1 MKKVLNYNVE
11 VTEFQGNSSPVVRW
25 SYFKSLR
32 EARSYF
38 RTCVNYC
45 EGIQYTT
52 GSSHI
57 VVRLIKVL
65 EKDKVETIDDY
76 DRNI

>member
-1 MKKVLNYNVE
+1 MKKVFTYNVE
-11 VTEFQGNSSPVVRW
+11 VTEFQGNLSSVVRW
-25 SYFKSLR
+25 SYFKTLR

-45 EGIQYTT
+45 EGIQYAT
-52 GSSHI
+52 GFSHI

-65 EKDKVETIDDY
+65 ENDKVETIDDF
-76 DRNI
+76 DKHI